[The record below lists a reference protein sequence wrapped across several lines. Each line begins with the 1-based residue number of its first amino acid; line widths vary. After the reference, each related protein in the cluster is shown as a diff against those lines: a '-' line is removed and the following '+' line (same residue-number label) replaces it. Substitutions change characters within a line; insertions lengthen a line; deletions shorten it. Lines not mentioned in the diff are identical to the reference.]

1 MKLISQHNSCQ
12 SSLDELSIKQEQ
24 LTLKEEMIS
33 DLQDELVKVRLRDA
47 ENEAMIRDL
56 KDKIGELEHV
66 STHETILFY
75 VAEFIHFYRTKKL
88 FENQWLTI
96 LLHTFK
102 KN

>member
-1 MKLISQHNSCQ
+1 MFNEINCFQHNSCQ

-33 DLQDELVKVRLRDA
+33 DLQEELVKVRLRDA

-66 STHETILFY
+66 STH
-75 VAEFIHFYRTKKL
+75 
-88 FENQWLTI
+88 
-96 LLHTFK
+96 
-102 KN
+102 

>member
-1 MKLISQHNSCQ
+1 MFNETNLFQHNSCQ

-33 DLQDELVKVRLRDA
+33 DLQEELVKVRLRDA

-66 STHETILFY
+66 
-75 VAEFIHFYRTKKL
+75 RTY
-88 FENQWLTI
+88 
-96 LLHTFK
+96 
-102 KN
+102 